1 VNRHAVLELVVLMTL
16 LTASAIAQSVPKPAA
31 QEPTGFTSYVEFG
44 GTANSEGQIYEVITS
59 VGYDFNP
66 HFGADAGV
74 PSYFVRPSSST
85 GATSANRA
93 RRLVQREI
101 SQTPVTGF
109 PYGAFATGTACGAL
123 SMSGGG
129 QTFSFNSAAENPP
142 ANPPSNISTRGGNA
156 GSNGN
161 LDFSGA
167 STAVNGTTA
176 SAVAGIGNCNQGN
189 GITTSGGATYG
200 TPSLIPAQSLPVP
213 PLPNPL
219 PPTRGQNINSST
231 TLATGSYGN
240 VNIQGGATVTLQGGT
255 PGNPAVY
262 TMNSLSLA
270 GGSTLVINGCC
281 VVINVAGVGQQN
293 PVDFTG
299 GSFQNNSFAP
309 GNFVINYGGSANIQV
324 SGARPGAGTSVLP
337 DPPAVAW
344 AAHPDGSA
352 RLSSRGRDRQPA
364 GDAERGDALAGSV
377 WKGQI

>member
-1 VNRHAVLELVVLMTL
+1 
-16 LTASAIAQSVPKPAA
+16 
-31 QEPTGFTSYVEFG
+31 
-44 GTANSEGQIYEVITS
+44 
-59 VGYDFNP
+59 
-66 HFGADAGV
+66 
-74 PSYFVRPSSST
+74 
-85 GATSANRA
+85 
-93 RRLVQREI
+93 
-101 SQTPVTGF
+101 
-109 PYGAFATGTACGAL
+109 
-123 SMSGGG
+123 
-129 QTFSFNSAAENPP
+129 
-142 ANPPSNISTRGGNA
+142 
-156 GSNGN
+156 
-161 LDFSGA
+161 
-167 STAVNGTTA
+167 
-176 SAVAGIGNCNQGN
+176 
-189 GITTSGGATYG
+189 
-200 TPSLIPAQSLPVP
+200 VP

-240 VNIQGGATVTLQGGT
+240 LNIQGGATVTLQGGT

-262 TMNSLSLA
+262 TMNSLSLS
-270 GGSTLVINGCC
+270 GGSTLLINGCC